1 MFLFKKLE
9 KGDRLFLVDLTSVS
23 FFPMNVINEI
33 ASAENTAMYD
43 KAPLLYLVMSY
54 VKNFTLEKAKREL
67 VYGGYYDTGAW
78 RIYVFE
84 KA

>member
-1 MFLFKKLE
+1 M
-9 KGDRLFLVDLTSVS
+9 S
-23 FFPMNVINEI
+23 VINNI
-33 ASAENTAMYD
+33 ASSENSSNYHNT
-43 KAPLLYLVMSY
+43 PLLYLVMSY
-54 VKNFTLEKAKREL
+54 AKDFALEKAKKEL